1 MSQNKTFPNT
11 NKHQQLNRGMSV
23 NPIKKEEAMLSLC
36 LSLSLIADVNSTQ
49 QFRACHLLI
58 CLEMMTNQSE
68 KLIIR
73 C

>member
-1 MSQNKTFPNT
+1 
-11 NKHQQLNRGMSV
+11 
-23 NPIKKEEAMLSLC
+23 MLSLC

>member
-1 MSQNKTFPNT
+1 
-11 NKHQQLNRGMSV
+11 
-23 NPIKKEEAMLSLC
+23 MLSLC
-36 LSLSLIADVNSTQ
+36 LSLSLIVDVNSTQ

-58 CLEMMTNQSE
+58 CLEMMTNRSE